1 MGPRVGA
8 NGLEPI
14 MPDNI
19 LPESDREPRARAHD
33 LTAMPS
39 DPAEA
44 YALGYA
50 DGRRLC
56 QTQDASDH
64 ALEPIRAR
72 YLALT
77 DAAQL
82 SPAEQAYLAG
92 ARDAA
97 ADNLPSPP
105 PEHRHAA

>member
-1 MGPRVGA
+1 
-8 NGLEPI
+8 
-14 MPDNI
+14 MPDSISSAN
-19 LPESDREPRARAHD
+19 DREPAARPGDA
-33 LTAMPS
+33 TAVPA
-39 DPAEA
+39 DPAKA

-56 QTQDASDH
+56 QTQDAPDE
-64 ALEPIRAR
+64 ALEPVRTR
-72 YLALT
+72 YATLAN
-77 DAAQL
+77 AAQL
-82 SPAEQAYLAG
+82 SPSEQAYLAG

>member
-1 MGPRVGA
+1 
-8 NGLEPI
+8 
-14 MPDNI
+14 MPDSIFSAN
-19 LPESDREPRARAHD
+19 DREPAARPGDATTVPD
-33 LTAMPS
+33 

-50 DGRRLC
+50 DGRRLF
-56 QTQDASDH
+56 QTQDASDE
-64 ALEPIRAR
+64 ALEPVRAR
-72 YLALT
+72 YLAL
-77 DAAQL
+77 ANAEQL

>member
-1 MGPRVGA
+1 MLDSLSSA
-8 NGLEPI
+8 N
-14 MPDNI
+14 
-19 LPESDREPRARAHD
+19 DREPSAR
-33 LTAMPS
+33 PS
-39 DPAEA
+39 DATAVPADPADA

-50 DGRRLC
+50 DGRRLF
-56 QTQDASDH
+56 QTSDASDD
-64 ALEPIRAR
+64 ALKFIRAR

-77 DAAQL
+77 DATQL

>member
-1 MGPRVGA
+1 
-8 NGLEPI
+8 
-14 MPDNI
+14 MPDSLSSAN
-19 LPESDREPRARAHD
+19 DREPTARPGGA
-33 LTAMPS
+33 TAVPD
-39 DPAEA
+39 DPGEA

-56 QTQDASDH
+56 QTQDASDD
-64 ALEPIRAR
+64 ALEPVRTR
-72 YLALT
+72 YATLAN
-77 DAAQL
+77 AAQL